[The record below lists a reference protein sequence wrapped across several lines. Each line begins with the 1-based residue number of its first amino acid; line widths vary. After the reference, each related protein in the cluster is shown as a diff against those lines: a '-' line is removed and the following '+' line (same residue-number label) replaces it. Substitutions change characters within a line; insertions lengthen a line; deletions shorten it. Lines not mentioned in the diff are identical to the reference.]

1 MLEYSTSMA
10 SKFFEGRCFLLQVF
24 VYCHHFTYRGALLVE
39 APQGLLFPPLLAFLP
54 HQSGN
59 KDCNSCRQ
67 GKARLVSWSRHLLSY
82 HTVLVRHN
90 VSSQAPP
97 PLETSSITVF
107 LLEGLLPLAIVFFAV
122 MFLPIQAFFLIKCL
136 FLLLAFLSSSNGC
149 GVLGGLLRSLP
160 GMQGGKGN
168 IELRAWGSDL
178 IGPSRNILGSPGTTH
193 DGF

>member
-10 SKFFEGRCFLLQVF
+10 SKFLEGRCFLLQVF
-24 VYCHHFTYRGALLVE
+24 VYCHHFTHRGALLVE

-107 LLEGLLPLAIVFFAV
+107 LLEGLTSLGDCFLRCNVFAYSGVFSDKMSLSFACIPLVF
-122 MFLPIQAFFLIKCL
+122 QR
-136 FLLLAFLSSSNGC
+136 
-149 GVLGGLLRSLP
+149 LRRFRRVV
-160 GMQGGKGN
+160 
-168 IELRAWGSDL
+168 EV
-178 IGPSRNILGSPGTTH
+178 PSRHARRKG
-193 DGF
+193 